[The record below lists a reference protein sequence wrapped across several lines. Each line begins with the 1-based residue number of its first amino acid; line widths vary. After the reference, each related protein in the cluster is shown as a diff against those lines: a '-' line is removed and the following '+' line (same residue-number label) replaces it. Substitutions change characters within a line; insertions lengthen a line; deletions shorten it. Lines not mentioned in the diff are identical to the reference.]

1 MTEAERQLD
10 SANPE
15 EGDVPARSA
24 QDILASLPSTKDAQ
38 LAESLNR
45 VAQYWERRSDWAES
59 ARIYQ
64 RAVKAYEKTPA
75 ENANPQL
82 KVVSRWAAVL
92 RRSGRNTEA
101 ERLYRMLIQ
110 AYEGLG
116 PDLHPEMAAAAHNLA
131 EILATTNRL
140 RDAREYYARAVAIMA
155 ERPSDPRLDHFKD
168 GFSECLRKLGVSE
181 AQIEADTRQ
190 ILESK
195 SVPNPPS
202 GS

>member
-15 EGDVPARSA
+15 KGDVPARSA
-24 QDILASLPSTKDAQ
+24 QDILASLPPTKDAQ
-38 LAESLNR
+38 LAEGFNR
-45 VAQYWERRSDWAES
+45 VAQYWERRNEWAES

-155 ERPSDPRLDHFKD
+155 ERPV
-168 GFSECLRKLGVSE
+168 G
-181 AQIEADTRQ
+181 
-190 ILESK
+190 
-195 SVPNPPS
+195 PPA
-202 GS
+202 